1 MLSFKKKL
9 SLNTGLCVGLSAV
22 AIYFI
27 LNWSQQPET
36 WWQTAKEWLGFDV
49 AWLCIALITLA
60 SANIVSWLNKGLTD
74 SLQAIEVGLLN
85 FKDNDFS
92 VSLPKTRQSE
102 TSHLVELFNDVSEIL
117 REEKQ
122 YIYQREL
129 LLDKVIQSSPNVML
143 LLTPKQ
149 QIIYANDA
157 ARYLFYDGRRIAG
170 AFLPELLSNID
181 SELADNIKNKREGL
195 FTSAGGEA
203 ESWHISR
210 GTFALNNQQ
219 HDLLLIKQM
228 TKELNRQEVA
238 VWKKVI
244 RLISHE
250 LNNSLAPISSM
261 VNSGRKLTK
270 DTSSPQ
276 LELIFNTIESR
287 CDHLNQFIFNYA
299 RFAKLP
305 LPQKSSVSW
314 EIITQQLAQHYP
326 FSLDGPLPSQPG
338 YFDHIQLEQ
347 VLLNLL
353 KNAHE
358 SGSEVE
364 NISMKIASITLK
376 GKLGCLIEVS
386 DKGMGMSAEVM
397 QQALLPFYSTKQTG
411 TGLGLPLCREIIEA
425 HDGQI
430 SLHHRHSKGLT
441 VQVWLPAAN
450 S

>member
-1 MLSFKKKL
+1 MLSLKQKL
-9 SLNTGLCVGLSAV
+9 SLNTGLSVSVSAV
-22 AIYFI
+22 ATYF
-27 LNWSQQPET
+27 LLMWSQQPDT
-36 WWQTAKEWLGFDV
+36 WWHTAKNWLGFDLV
-49 AWLCIALITLA
+49 WLCLA
-60 SANIVSWLNKGLTD
+60 AIIIISINIVSWLNKGIID
-74 SLQAIEVGLLN
+74 SLQALEIGLLN

-92 VSLPKTRQSE
+92 VSLPKTQHSE
-102 TSHLVELFNDVSEIL
+102 ISHLIDLFNDVSKIL

-122 YIYQREL
+122 HIYQREL
-129 LLDKVIQSSPNVML
+129 LLDKVIQSSPNVMIL
-143 LLTPKQ
+143 LNSKQ

-157 ARYLFYDGRRIAG
+157 ARHLFNKGRHIAG
-170 AFLPELLSNID
+170 LFLPELLGNVD
-181 SELADNIKNKREGL
+181 KELSDNIKNNREGL
-195 FTSAGGEA
+195 FTSANIQA

-210 GTFALNNQQ
+210 GKFALNNQS
-219 HDLLLIKQM
+219 HDLLLLKQM

-270 DTSSPQ
+270 ETTTPQ

-287 CDHLNQFIFNYA
+287 CDHLSQFIFNYA
-299 RFAKLP
+299 RFARLP
-305 LPQKSSVSW
+305 LPQKTHVNW
-314 EIITQQLAQHYP
+314 NMLTEQLAQHYP
-326 FSLDGPLPSQPG
+326 YSISGELPETLG
-338 YFDHIQLEQ
+338 YFDQIQLEQ

-358 SGSEVE
+358 SGSDVSK
-364 NISMKIASITLK
+364 ITMKVSDYILQ
-376 GKLGCLIEVS
+376 GKAGCLI
-386 DKGMGMSAEVM
+386 DICDDGMGMSAEVI

-430 SLHHRHSKGLT
+430 SLHHRQPKGLM
-441 VQVWLPAAN
+441 VQVWLP